1 MKIIAVTKGN
11 GNVKREQFTLD
22 LLKQESRTVWE
33 LYKQKIIREIYFRT
47 DRKEAVLIMECS
59 DVGEA
64 EKILNT
70 LPLVREKLISF
81 DLIPLRPYDG
91 YEILFEQK

>member
-1 MKIIAVTKGN
+1 MKIIAVTKEN
-11 GNVKREQFTLD
+11 GNVKREDFFPH
-22 LLKQESRTVWE
+22 LKEETRTVWE
-33 LYKQKIIREIYFRT
+33 LYKQKIIREIYFRA
-47 DRKEAVLIMECS
+47 DRKDAVLIMECS

-81 DLIPLRPYDG
+81 EIIPLRPYDG
-91 YEILFEQK
+91 FEILFQ

>member
-1 MKIIAVTKGN
+1 MKIIAITKEN
-11 GNVKREQFTLD
+11 ENVKREDFFPH
-22 LLKQESRTVWE
+22 LKEETRTVWE
-33 LYKQKIIREIYFRT
+33 LYKQRIIREIYFRA
-47 DRKEAVLIMECS
+47 DRKDAVLIMECD
-59 DVGEA
+59 DVDEA

-81 DLIPLRPYDG
+81 EIIPLRPYDG